1 MKLILSST
9 MKKNRARVEDHK
21 SLERDLTNKAIVN
34 TDTSAYERYMN
45 DKEVR
50 LRHKNEID
58 TLKMELEELKKMIMN
73 K

>member
-1 MKLILSST
+1 
-9 MKKNRARVEDHK
+9 MKKNRARVQDHK

-34 TDTSAYERYMN
+34 TDSSAYERYMN

-50 LRHKNEID
+50 QRYKNEID
-58 TLKMELEELKKMIMN
+58 TLKMELEELKNMIMN

>member
-1 MKLILSST
+1 

>member
-1 MKLILSST
+1 MKLILSSK
-9 MKKNRARVEDHK
+9 MKKNRAKVEDHR
-21 SLERDLTNKAIVN
+21 SLERDLTNRAIVN

-50 LRHKNEID
+50 QRYKNEID
-58 TLKMELEELKKMIMN
+58 TLKMELEELKNMIMN

>member
-1 MKLILSST
+1 
-9 MKKNRARVEDHK
+9 MKKNRAKVEDHR
-21 SLERDLTNKAIVN
+21 SLERDLTNRAIVN

-50 LRHKNEID
+50 QRYKNEID
-58 TLKMELEELKKMIMN
+58 TLKMELEELKNMIMN

>member
-1 MKLILSST
+1 
-9 MKKNRARVEDHK
+9 MKKNRAKVEDHR

-50 LRHKNEID
+50 QRYKNEID
-58 TLKMELEELKKMIMN
+58 TLKMELEELKNMIMN

>member
-50 LRHKNEID
+50 LKQKNEIES
-58 TLKMELEELKKMIMN
+58 LKQQLEELKQLLMN

>member
-9 MKKNRARVEDHK
+9 MKKNRAKVEDHR

-50 LRHKNEID
+50 QKYKNEID

>member
-1 MKLILSST
+1 
-9 MKKNRARVEDHK
+9 MKKNRAKVEDHR
-21 SLERDLTNKAIVN
+21 SLERDLTNRAIVN

-50 LRHKNEID
+50 QRYKNEID
-58 TLKMELEELKKMIMN
+58 TLKMEIEELKNMIMN

>member
-1 MKLILSST
+1 
-9 MKKNRARVEDHK
+9 MKKNRAKVEDHR

-50 LRHKNEID
+50 QKYKNEID

>member
-1 MKLILSST
+1 
-9 MKKNRARVEDHK
+9 MKKNRAKVEDHR
-21 SLERDLTNKAIVN
+21 SLERDLTNRAIVN

-50 LRHKNEID
+50 QRYKNEID
-58 TLKMELEELKKMIMN
+58 TLKMEIEELKNLIMN

>member
-1 MKLILSST
+1 

-50 LRHKNEID
+50 QRYKNEID
-58 TLKMELEELKKMIMN
+58 TLKMELEELKNMIMN